1 MGQDCVVSRISEHI
15 WQFNEANAMG
25 PYVDAYLICG
35 TEKALLVDSLQTAE
49 NLYEEVRKI
58 TDLPVEVIITH
69 GHGDHAGAG
78 LKQFKE
84 AGCPIYMSAL
94 DVDILNG
101 MFGETYPADFFQPT
115 TPKMKFDLGGRVL
128 EVVPCAGHTPGSLVL
143 LDEKNQLLF
152 SGDSIGSG
160 HFWMQVPKALPLNR
174 FLNQV
179 QALYDRVKGLPEL
192 LVYPGHRN
200 QSPVQLN
207 LQYVKDTLTLTK
219 RIVAGTAVGEDA
231 VIDMGPMHME
241 YKHLGY
247 GLMVDMCYNP
257 KTIMGPEP
265 DPELEA
271 LKDQFIDGEVTKGGQ
286 RLLYKFFVPEAARGA
301 EPGVPGEKY
310 PLVVYLHGGGERGD
324 GDNVRQVLANT
335 GATNFAAPEWQAK
348 HPCFVFAPQCP
359 TDLSWTSDQNVDL
372 IVKAIM
378 SLPRQYPIDANR
390 VYVTGLSLGG
400 VGTWNIIAKYP
411 NLFAAAMPICGV
423 GDPFAIKAA
432 KNLPVWAF
440 HAEDDPV
447 VPVTGYV
454 TRFAFDKKVGSRM
467 MVSALR
473 AAGNRQVHYTEYPAG
488 ELACRGLFAHAAW
501 VPAYENEEAK
511 EWMFAQNRF
520 DRYDVELIQPGVWY
534 IEDFNND
541 SIYVVE
547 GTEKALVID
556 TGLGGGDLV
565 SLVKTLT
572 HLPFEL
578 AITHAHGD
586 HMLHSDK
593 FGKFYMSAKD
603 IDTMYNAKGRLM
615 PDNKSE
621 AEDVM
626 DIQAGDVIDLGGG
639 VKIEVFDVGGHTPGS
654 VAFLDE
660 YHGLCFTGDAF
671 GVWMQV
677 PGAIAI
683 SEYRENLKKFLADFK
698 ARGLEHI
705 SFCGGHRRQEGGTF
719 PFLTYSPNSLERV
732 ADMIVLCDKI
742 LADEVDYTPFT
753 MRTFG
758 EPAYTAKWGTATM
771 VFKDS
776 VRK

>member
-1 MGQDCVVSRISEHI
+1 MGMDCVVSKVMENI

-25 PYVDAYLICG
+25 PYVDAYLIVG
-35 TEKALLVDSLQTAE
+35 SEKALLVDSLQTAE

-69 GHGDHAGAG
+69 GHFDHAGAS
-78 LKQFKE
+78 LKFFKE
-84 AGCPIYMSAL
+84 AGCPIYMDL
-94 DVDILNG
+94 VDMDILNG
-101 MFGETYPADFFQPT
+101 MSEGFPEEFFLPV
-115 TPKMKFDLGGRVL
+115 TPGMKFDLGNRVL
-128 EVVPCAGHTPGSLVL
+128 EVIPLPGHTQGCLVV
-143 LDEKNQLLF
+143 LDEENQLLF

-160 HFWMQVPKALPLNR
+160 HFWMQVPKALPLAR
-174 FLNQV
+174 FQMVLQRF
-179 QALYDRVKGLPEL
+179 YDRVKEL
-192 LVYPGHRN
+192 KDLLIYPGHRN
-200 QSPVQLN
+200 QSPVQLT
-207 LQYVKDTLTLTK
+207 LQYIKDTLTLTK
-219 RIVAGTAVGEDA
+219 RIVSGVIEGEDA
-231 VIDMGPMHME
+231 VLDMGPMHME
-241 YKHLGY
+241 YKHVGY
-247 GLMVDMCYNP
+247 GMMVDMCYNP
-257 KTIMGPEP
+257 KTIRSAEP
-265 DPELEA
+265 NPKEEA
-271 LKDQFIDGEVTKGGQ
+271 IKDQFVDGEITKGGK
-286 RLLYKFFVPEAARGA
+286 RLLYKMFKPETK
-301 EPGVPGEKY
+301 PGETY
-310 PLVVYLHGGGERGD
+310 PLVVFLHGGGECGD
-324 GDNVRQVLANT
+324 GDNLRLVLANS
-335 GATNFAAPEWQAK
+335 GPINFAAPEWQAE
-348 HPCFVFAPQCP
+348 HPCYVFAPQCP
-359 TDLSWTSDQNVDL
+359 LGMNWTSEENVEL
-372 IVKAIM
+372 LVKAIM
-378 SLPRQYPIDANR
+378 TFPAQYPIDRNR

-400 VGTWNIIAKYP
+400 IGTWNIIAKYP

-423 GDPFAIKAA
+423 GDPFEIKNA
-432 KNLPVWAF
+432 KNLPIWAF
-440 HAEDDPV
+440 HAEDDPT

-454 TRFAFDKKVGSRM
+454 TRFAFTNKVGSRM
-467 MVSALR
+467 MVSSLR
-473 AAGNRQVHYTEYPAG
+473 AAGNRQVRYTEYPAG
-488 ELACRGLFAHAAW
+488 ELAKMGLFAHAAW
-501 VPAYENEEAK
+501 VPAYDSQEVK
-511 EWMFAQNRF
+511 EWLFAQNRF

-556 TGLGGGDLV
+556 TGLGGGDLIG
-565 SLVKTLT
+565 LVKTLT

-626 DIQAGDVIDLGGG
+626 DIKAGDKIDLGGG
-639 VKIEVFDVGGHTPGS
+639 VVIEVFDVGGHTPGS

-660 YHGLCFTGDAF
+660 YHGVCFTGDAF

-705 SFCGGHRRQEGGTF
+705 AFCGGHRRQEGGAF
-719 PFLTYSPNSLERV
+719 PYNLYSPNSLERV
-732 ADMIVLCDKI
+732 ADMIELCDKI
-742 LADEVDYTPFT
+742 LNDEVDFAPFT

-771 VFKDS
+771 VFKES